1 MILQKSGQH
10 CYVSVYQI
18 IPEDVPKVFYKFRKH
33 DRRSVGYLWLSGH
46 SQVDYGLGDHFAI
59 TVAHLLPKCALSMG
73 FQFSP
78 FRFPCASIYY
88 SGAEYSA
95 FWCFRAKDW
104 RFWRVKWYIQ
114 YAGSLVFT
122 DHPA

>member
-33 DRRSVGYLWLSGH
+33 DRKSMGYLWLSGY

-59 TVAHLLPKCALSMG
+59 TVAHLSPKCALSVVIVYLILFVPLYIIVM
-73 FQFSP
+73 P
-78 FRFPCASIYY
+78 YLRHCANFVPKICEFV
-88 SGAEYSA
+88 G
-95 FWCFRAKDW
+95 
-104 RFWRVKWYIQ
+104 
-114 YAGSLVFT
+114 
-122 DHPA
+122 

>member
-18 IPEDVPKVFYKFRKH
+18 ISEDVPKVFYKFRKH
-33 DRRSVGYLWLSGH
+33 DRKSVGYLWLSVH

-59 TVAHLLPKCALSMG
+59 TVAHLSPKCALSMG

-95 FWCFRAKDW
+95 FWYFVPKN
-104 RFWRVKWYIQ
+104 VYIF
-114 YAGSLVFT
+114 YVT
-122 DHPA
+122 C